1 MGPVSAEIEIDVPR
15 EQVFAAIA
23 DLAVRPSFT
32 DHFLSD
38 FHLLRIDPVGVGAG
52 LRFRAHGP
60 LRKVWMDTT
69 IVSVEE
75 PFKIVEEGRGGR
87 GNRIRNHTVWELKEA
102 GGSFTAVRVAHW
114 TEPTAVDRAL
124 ELLTAASLWQA
135 RGWRQALRR
144 LRDKLESEQQPV
156 AERLA
161 VAGGNRHETGIP

>member
-15 EQVFAAIA
+15 EQVFATIA
-23 DLAVRPSFT
+23 DLAARPSFT
-32 DHFLSD
+32 DHFLGD

-52 LRFRAHGP
+52 ARFRAHGP

-69 IVSVEE
+69 IVAIEE
-75 PFKIVEEGRGGR
+75 PFRIVEQGRGGR
-87 GNRIRNHTVWELKEA
+87 GNRILNNTVWELKEA
-102 GGSFTAVRVAHW
+102 TGSLTAVRVSHW
-114 TEPTAVDRAL
+114 TEPTAVDRGL
-124 ELLTAASLWQA
+124 ELLSAGSLWQA

-144 LRDKLESEQQPV
+144 LRDKLESDQPV